1 MEFLVDHLSQLEQVA
16 ESLIKYAGERKKIT
30 LSGEIGAGK
39 TTFVKAFCQY
49 LGVKDKVS
57 SPTFSL
63 INTYAFNKDGQ
74 TQETLIHHMDL
85 YRLKTPEEALDIG
98 IDDYLYNEDYC
109 LIEWPGLIQYLL
121 PEDTIEIKFEFVD
134 ISTRKIIFL

>member
-16 ESLIKYAGERKKIT
+16 AALIKYAEKRKKMT

-39 TTFVKAFCQY
+39 TTFVKAFCKK
-49 LGVKDKVS
+49 LGVQDKVS

-63 INTYAFNKDGQ
+63 INTYAFNKGDQ
-74 TQETLIHHMDL
+74 AQETLIHHMDL
-85 YRLKTPEEALDIG
+85 YRLKTPEEALEIG
-98 IDDYLYNEDYC
+98 IEDYLYNEDYC
-109 LIEWPGLIQYLL
+109 LIEWPGLISYLL